1 MIGPKKKMMKKLT
14 LLLSVLFVGTCS
26 FAQDLNSA
34 IKLTVSEQFEA
45 AGNMFEALI
54 KKEPVNGD
62 IYYFYG
68 ENYLK
73 EYFTD
78 SASIVFEEMAK
89 SAAILFNTGKKVDSL
104 NPINYVGLAKIAI
117 YSRDI
122 QNAKKY
128 FSKAESLLPSRSNKK
143 SPVKAPKQALTY
155 MKIAEAYIYSP
166 YQDTAIIFDYLR
178 KAENIDQKNPEL
190 YILFGDGYMKGNDG
204 SNAIACYKKA
214 QSLDPKSP
222 KSNLRIGQLW
232 MRTRNYN
239 DALAYYKEA
248 IKVDSTFA
256 PAYRELA
263 ELYALAKRYNEAIK
277 TYNKFLS
284 LSSSNLTAKVR
295 YASFLFMAK
304 EYQNAID
311 NITQLQKEDTT
322 FIILYR
328 LLAYSYLELNQPEN
342 ALINIR
348 KFLDKTN
355 SKKIIQSDWIYYGK
369 ISSKM
374 KNDSLAIEYYLKGYK
389 MDTTNY
395 DVLSDIAISFNR
407 MKKFDQAAS
416 YYETKIRYN
425 KAIPNDYYNLA
436 KVYYS
441 SGNWIK
447 ADTNFAIFIGMQPNY
462 VQAYQWRAR
471 TNANIDPDAIDGKAK
486 PYFEMLVQKAL
497 PDSAK
502 YVKEITEAY
511 SYFAYYYFKQY
522 LMNKKD
528 DDKKNAVIW
537 SEKVLAIVPTDEK
550 AATIYKQFTGE
561 SYKVPKTPQIKN

>member
-1 MIGPKKKMMKKLT
+1 MMKPNKKMMKSLT
-14 LLLSVLFVGTCS
+14 GILTVLFIGTS
-26 FAQDLNSA
+26 SYAQDLNSA
-34 IKLTVSEQFEA
+34 IKLTVSEQFEP
-45 AGNMFEALI
+45 AGNMFKEII
-54 KKEPVNGD
+54 KKEPANGD
-62 IYYFYG
+62 NYYFYG

-78 SASIVFEEMAK
+78 SASINFEEIAK
-89 SAAILFNTGKKVDSL
+89 PANELFVAGIKVDSL
-104 NPINYVGLAKIAI
+104 NPLNFVGLGKIAL
-117 YSRDI
+117 YSRDLP
-122 QNAKKY
+122 NGRKY
-128 FSKAESLLPSRSNKK
+128 FAKAESLLPSRSNRR
-143 SPVKAPKQALTY
+143 SAITPTKQALTY
-155 MKIAEAYIYSP
+155 MKIAEAYTFSP
-166 YQDTAIIFDYLR
+166 YPDTVTIFYYLR
-178 KAENIDQKNPEL
+178 KAENINQNNAEL

-204 SNAIACYKKA
+204 SNAISCYKRA

-239 DALAYYKEA
+239 DALLYYKEA
-248 IKVDSTFA
+248 IKIDSTFA

-304 EYQNAID
+304 EYQKAID
-311 NITQLQKEDTT
+311 NILQIQKEDST
-322 FIILYR
+322 FVILYR

-342 ALINIR
+342 GLINIR
-348 KFLDKTN
+348 KFMEKTN
-355 SKKIIQSDWIYYGK
+355 PKKIIPSDWFYYAK

-374 KNDSLAIEYYLKGYK
+374 KNDSVAVEYYLKGYK
-389 MDTTNY
+389 MDTTNF
-395 DVLSDIAISFNR
+395 DVLSDIAICYNR
-407 MKKFDQAAS
+407 MKKYDQSAS

-425 KAIPNDYYNLA
+425 KATPNDYYNLG

-441 SGNWIK
+441 SGNWVK

-471 TNANIDPDAIDGKAK
+471 TNANIDPEAIDGKAK
-486 PYFEMLVQKAL
+486 PYFEMLVQKAI

-502 YVKEITEAY
+502 FVKEITEAY

-522 LMNKKD
+522 LLNKKD
-528 DDKKNAVIW
+528 DDKKNAVVW
-537 SEKVLAIVPTDEK
+537 CEKVLAIVPTDEK
-550 AATIYKQFTGE
+550 AGTIFKQFTGE
-561 SYKVPKTPQIKN
+561 SYKPKTPQIKN

>member
-1 MIGPKKKMMKKLT
+1 MFRFMKRMKKLT
-14 LLLSVLFVGTCS
+14 GLCFVLILSTS
-26 FAQDLNSA
+26 TFAQQDINSA
-34 IKLTVSEQFEA
+34 IKLTVSEQFESA
-45 AGNMFEALI
+45 SNIFKELV
-54 KKEPVNGD
+54 KKEPNNGD
-62 IYYFYG
+62 VYYFYG

-78 SASIVFEEMAK
+78 SASIAFEQNSK
-89 SAAILFNTGKKVDSL
+89 PAAELFNIGIKVDSL
-104 NPINYVGLAKIAI
+104 NPINFVGLGKIAL
-117 YSRDI
+117 YGMNLSD
-122 QNAKKY
+122 AKKY
-128 FSKAESLLPSRSNKK
+128 FSKAESLLPSRSNRR
-143 SPVKAPKQALTY
+143 SAVTPQKQALTF
-155 MKIAEAYIYSP
+155 MKIAEAYIFAP

-178 KAENIDQKNPEL
+178 KSEKVDQKNPEL

-214 QSLDPKSP
+214 QALDTKSP

-248 IKVDSTFA
+248 IKIDSTFA
-256 PAYRELA
+256 PAYRDLA
-263 ELYALAKRYNEAIK
+263 ELFALAKRYNEAIK

-304 EYQNAID
+304 EYQKSIE
-311 NITQLQKEDTT
+311 NIKQIQSQDTT

-328 LLAYSYLELNQPEN
+328 LLAYSYLELNQPEI
-342 ALINIR
+342 ALTNIR
-348 KFLDKTN
+348 KFLSKT
-355 SKKIIQSDWIYYGK
+355 SPKKIIPSDWIYYGK

-374 KNDSLAIEYYLKGYK
+374 KSDSIAVDYYLKGYK

-395 DVLSDIAISFNR
+395 DVLSDIAISYNR

-416 YYETKIRYN
+416 YYEIKIRAN
-425 KAIPNDYYNLA
+425 KASPNDIYNLA

-441 SGNWIK
+441 SSNWIK
-447 ADTNFAIFIGMQPNY
+447 ADTNFAIFIGIQPNY

-471 TNANIDPDAIDGKAK
+471 TNVNIDPEAIDGKAK
-486 PYFEMLVQKAL
+486 PYFTMLIQKAL

-511 SYFAYYYFKQY
+511 SYFTFYYFKQY
-522 LMNKKD
+522 LLNKKD
-528 DDKKNAVIW
+528 EDKKSAVIW
-537 SEKVLAIVPTDEK
+537 AEKVLAIVPTDEK

-561 SYKVPKTPQIKN
+561 TYKPKTAPIKN

>member
-1 MIGPKKKMMKKLT
+1 MTKNI
-14 LLLSVLFVGTCS
+14 SVLCFALVIGTAAV
-26 FAQDLNSA
+26 AQPSINAA
-34 IKLTVSEQFEA
+34 IKLTSSEQFES
-45 AGNMFEALI
+45 AGKLFKDLLN
-54 KKEPVNGD
+54 KEPNNGD

-78 SASIVFEEMAK
+78 SASIIFEEISK
-89 SAAILFNTGKKVDSL
+89 PAAELFRTGMKVDSL
-104 NPINYVGLAKIAI
+104 NPINYVGLGKIAL
-117 YSRDI
+117 YGHNLVD
-122 QNAKKY
+122 AKKY
-128 FSKAESLLPSRSNKK
+128 FIQAESLLPSRSNRR
-143 SPVKAPKQALTY
+143 SPVLPPKQALTY
-155 MKIAEAYIYSP
+155 MKIAEAYIFSP

-178 KAENIDQKNPEL
+178 KSEKVDPKNPEL

-204 SNAIACYKKA
+204 SNAITCYKKA
-214 QSLDPKSP
+214 QALDPKSP

-239 DALAYYKEA
+239 DALAYYREA
-248 IKVDSTFA
+248 IKIDSTFA

-263 ELYALAKRYNEAIK
+263 ELYALAKRYTEAIK

-284 LSSSNLTAKVR
+284 LSTTNLTAKVR
-295 YASFLFMAK
+295 YSSFLFMAK
-304 EYQNAID
+304 EYQQAIN
-311 NITQLQKEDTT
+311 NIAQIQAEDST

-328 LLAYSYLELNQPEN
+328 LLAYSYLELNQPDN
-342 ALINIR
+342 ALLNIK
-348 KFLDKTN
+348 KFLAKTQPQ
-355 SKKIIQSDWIYYGK
+355 KIIPSDYIYYGK
-369 ISSKM
+369 ILAKM
-374 KNDSLAIEYYLKGYK
+374 KNDSVAIDYYIKGYK
-389 MDTTNY
+389 MDTSNY
-395 DVLSDIAISFNR
+395 DVLSDIAISYNK
-407 MKKFDQAAS
+407 MKKFDKAAY
-416 YYETKIRYN
+416 YYEVKIRDN

-441 SGNWIK
+441 SGYWIK
-447 ADTNFAIFIGMQPNY
+447 ADTNFAIFINLQPNY
-462 VQAYQWRAR
+462 VLAYQWRAR

-528 DDKKNAVIW
+528 GDKKDAIQW
-537 SEKVLAIVPTDEK
+537 CEKVLAISPNDEK
-550 AATIYKQFTGE
+550 ALTMYKSLSGE
-561 SYKVPKTPQIKN
+561 NWKPKNPQIKN

>member
-1 MIGPKKKMMKKLT
+1 MMEPKKKIMKTLT
-14 LLLSVLFVGTCS
+14 GVLLILFVGTCS
-26 FAQDLNSA
+26 YAQDLNSA
-34 IKLTVSEQFEA
+34 IKLTVSEQFEPA
-45 AGNMFEALI
+45 ATMFEQLI
-54 KKEPVNGD
+54 KKEPANGD
-62 IYYFYG
+62 VYYFYG

-78 SASIVFEEMAK
+78 SASIVFEEMSK
-89 SAAILFNTGKKVDSL
+89 SAAVLFDKGMKVDTL
-104 NPINYVGLAKIAI
+104 NPLNYVGLAKIAI
-117 YSRDI
+117 YGRDL

-128 FSKAESLLPSRSNKK
+128 FAKAESLLPSRSNRK
-143 SPVKAPKQALTY
+143 STIPPAKQALTY

-166 YQDTAIIFDYLR
+166 YQDTAVIFDYLR
-178 KAENIDQKNPEL
+178 KAEKVDQKNPEL

-204 SNAIACYKKA
+204 SNAIAYYKKA
-214 QSLDPKSP
+214 QALDPKSP

-248 IKVDSTFA
+248 IKIDSTFA

-263 ELYALAKRYNEAIK
+263 ELYALAKRYNDAIK

-304 EYQNAID
+304 EYQKSID
-311 NITQLQKEDTT
+311 NITQIQKEDST

-328 LLAYSYLELNQPEN
+328 LLAYSYLELNQPES

-348 KFLDKTN
+348 KFLDK
-355 SKKIIQSDWIYYGK
+355 SSPKKIIPSDWIYYGK
-369 ISSKM
+369 IWSKM
-374 KNDSLAIEYYLKGYK
+374 KSDSLAIEYYLKGYN
-389 MDTTNY
+389 MDTTNF
-395 DVLSDIAISFNR
+395 DILSDVAISYNKL
-407 MKKFDQAAS
+407 KKYDMAAS
-416 YYETKIRYN
+416 YYEIKIRDN
-425 KAIPNDYYNLA
+425 KATPNDYYNLG

-447 ADTNFAIFIGMQPNY
+447 ADTNFAIFIGMQPGY

-471 TNANIDPDAIDGKAK
+471 TNANIDPEAIDGKAK
-486 PYFEMLVQKAL
+486 PYFELLVQKAL

-511 SYFAYYYFKQY
+511 SYFAFYYFKQY
-522 LMNKKD
+522 LLNKKD
-528 DDKKNAVIW
+528 EDKKNAVIW
-537 SEKVLAIVPTDEK
+537 SEKVLAIVPTDDK
-550 AATIYKQFTGE
+550 AGTIYKQFTGE
-561 SYKVPKTPQIKN
+561 SYKPKTPQIKN

>member
-1 MIGPKKKMMKKLT
+1 MEPKKKIMKTLT
-14 LLLSVLFVGTCS
+14 GVLLILFVGTCS
-26 FAQDLNSA
+26 YAQDLNSA
-34 IKLTVSEQFEA
+34 IKLTVSEQFEPA
-45 AGNMFEALI
+45 ATMFEQLI
-54 KKEPVNGD
+54 KKEPANGD
-62 IYYFYG
+62 VYYFYG

-78 SASIVFEEMAK
+78 SASIVFEEMSK
-89 SAAILFNTGKKVDSL
+89 SAAVLFDKGMKVDTL
-104 NPINYVGLAKIAI
+104 NPLNYVGLAKIAI
-117 YSRDI
+117 YGRDL

-128 FSKAESLLPSRSNKK
+128 FAKAESLLPSRSNRK
-143 SPVKAPKQALTY
+143 STIPPAKQALTY

-166 YQDTAIIFDYLR
+166 YQDTAVIFDYLR
-178 KAENIDQKNPEL
+178 KAEKVDQKNPEL

-204 SNAIACYKKA
+204 SNAIAYYKKA
-214 QSLDPKSP
+214 QALDPKSP

-248 IKVDSTFA
+248 IKIDSTFA

-263 ELYALAKRYNEAIK
+263 ELYALAKRYNDAIK

-304 EYQNAID
+304 EYQKSID
-311 NITQLQKEDTT
+311 NITQIQKEDST

-328 LLAYSYLELNQPEN
+328 LLAYSYLELNQPES

-348 KFLDKTN
+348 KFLDK
-355 SKKIIQSDWIYYGK
+355 SSPKKIIPSDWIYYGK
-369 ISSKM
+369 IWSKM
-374 KNDSLAIEYYLKGYK
+374 KSDSLAIEYYLKGYN
-389 MDTTNY
+389 MDTTNF
-395 DVLSDIAISFNR
+395 DILSDVAISYNKL
-407 MKKFDQAAS
+407 KKYDMAAS
-416 YYETKIRYN
+416 YYEIKIRDN
-425 KAIPNDYYNLA
+425 KATPNDYYNLG

-447 ADTNFAIFIGMQPNY
+447 ADTNFAIFIGMQPGY

-471 TNANIDPDAIDGKAK
+471 TNANIDPEAIDGKAK
-486 PYFEMLVQKAL
+486 PYFELLVQKAL

-511 SYFAYYYFKQY
+511 SYFAFYYFKQY
-522 LMNKKD
+522 LLNKKD
-528 DDKKNAVIW
+528 EDKKNAVIW
-537 SEKVLAIVPTDEK
+537 SEKVLAIVPTDDK
-550 AATIYKQFTGE
+550 AGTIYKQFTGE
-561 SYKVPKTPQIKN
+561 SYKPKTPQIKN

>member
-1 MIGPKKKMMKKLT
+1 MIRPNKNMMKALT
-14 LLLSVLFVGTCS
+14 GIFMMLMITAYS

-34 IKLTVSEQFEA
+34 IKLTSSEQFEP
-45 AGNMFEALI
+45 AGNMFKELI
-54 KKEPVNGD
+54 KKDPANGD
-62 IYYFYG
+62 NYYFYG

-78 SASIVFEEMAK
+78 SASIIFEEQSKYA
-89 SAAILFNTGKKVDSL
+89 SDLFNKGIKVDSL
-104 NPINYVGLAKIAI
+104 NPLNYVGLAKIAL

-122 QNAKKY
+122 QNGHKY
-128 FSKAESLLPSRSNKK
+128 FSKAESLLPSRSNRR
-143 SPVKAPKQALTY
+143 SPVTPQKQALTL
-155 MKIAEAYIYSP
+155 MKIAEAYIFSP
-166 YQDTAIIFDYLR
+166 YPDTAIIFSYLR
-178 KAENIDQKNPEL
+178 KSEDVDSKNPEL

-204 SNAIACYKKA
+204 SNAIIYYKKA
-214 QSLDPKSP
+214 QALDPKSP

-248 IKVDSTFA
+248 IKIDSTFA

-284 LSSSNLTAKVR
+284 LSTSNLTAKVR
-295 YASFLFMAK
+295 YVSFLFMAK
-304 EYQNAID
+304 EYQKAID
-311 NITQLQKEDTT
+311 NIKLIQAEDTS
-322 FIILYR
+322 FVILYR
-328 LLAYSYLELNQPEN
+328 LLAYSYVELNQPEN
-342 ALINIR
+342 GLVNIR
-348 KFLDKTN
+348 KFLSKAN
-355 SKKIIQSDWIYYGK
+355 PKKIIPSDWFYYAK

-374 KNDSLAIEYYLKGYK
+374 KNDSVAIDYYLKGYK
-389 MDTTNY
+389 MDTSNY
-395 DVLSDIAISFNR
+395 DILSEIAICYNKL
-407 MKKFDQAAS
+407 KKYDQAAS

-425 KAIPNDYYNLA
+425 KATPNDYYNLG

-441 SGNWIK
+441 AGNWVK

-486 PYFEMLVQKAL
+486 PYFEALVQKAI

-511 SYFAYYYFKQY
+511 SYFTYYYFKQY
-522 LMNKKD
+522 LLNKKD
-528 DDKKNAVIW
+528 DDKKNAVLW
-537 SEKVLAIVPTDEK
+537 AEKVLAIVPADDK
-550 AATIYKQFTGE
+550 AGTIYKQFTGE
-561 SYKVPKTPQIKN
+561 SYKPKTPQVKN